1 MKNLL
6 YKFGRILSEGKGR
19 QLLYLSALIV
29 LVIAIIVLLV
39 TNGGDQ
45 NEYKDMLGLFF
56 GTDSISKSTTGVIGK
71 LFIYILGTLL
81 FTTALISVISNIF
94 DNFSSSFKK
103 GRLDVDP
110 KSHVLFLG
118 ANHMLPAMLDAL
130 SKESDF
136 NDIVVLTTSNIEDL
150 RERLFSIFGSEEE
163 KYKRLRSKLI
173 LKYGERDNQASLE
186 SVNPAFAND
195 IYILGEDNEANH
207 DGKSLAAAD
216 LLKNHKVR
224 CKVFLEDSYSVHTLL
239 VNKDKFSTKDFC
251 LDIINIYD
259 DIAEKALTE
268 HPIDYSF
275 SVKDGKRDITPGIKP
290 NCEQHVHLVVYG
302 HGQMSWAF
310 VKTAFSMSHF
320 PTFDEKSLKNRTVIT
335 VIDKNAG
342 KFKNEFMSLY
352 ANIFLLYNVR
362 YEYKENGARKVD
374 TSSPSPDEYGDF
386 LDIDWEF
393 IDGDINEPEIRT
405 RLESWAADD
414 SQSLSIAL
422 CDMDYAKNTGAAL
435 SLPRII
441 FENEVPVFAYQPSDS
456 DVLEN
461 IRSGFFDNSVFSFGM
476 ISGRAAVR
484 QDDILFKRREEKA
497 KRANFAFQVHN
508 TKKDLSSIED
518 EWYTLSES
526 DKLSNVYNAI
536 SIPIKKRSFVFEQL
550 SDNDCV
556 LLAQVEH
563 RRWIAAELL
572 RGRYPFS
579 IKDRYE
585 KKEEWNNNKK
595 HFRDDLLLHIDIAPR
610 DVLSPDEQDKD
621 NALQSIQ
628 FIENGDC
635 ESLIAQVQNDALRE
649 EAKGEVDKAKV
660 LRERV
665 ERVPQLLRLANSTK

>member
-29 LVIAIIVLLV
+29 LVLAIIVLLV

-110 KSHVLFLG
+110 KGHVLFLG

-320 PTFDEKSLKNRTVIT
+320 PTFDEKSLKDRATIT
-335 VIDKNAG
+335 VIDENAG

-352 ANIFLLYNVR
+352 ANIFLLSNVR
-362 YEYKENGARKVD
+362 YEYKESGARKVD
-374 TSSPSPDEYGDF
+374 TSSPSPEYGDF

-441 FENEVPVFAYQPSDS
+441 FEKEVPVFAYQPSDS

-621 NALQSIQ
+621 NALQSIH
-628 FIENGDC
+628 FIENGDFK
-635 ESLIAQVQNDALRE
+635 SLIAQIKKYADIE
-649 EAKGEVDKAKV
+649 EAKGEIDKAKE
-660 LRERV
+660 LRDRAEHI
-665 ERVPQLLRLANSTK
+665 PQLLIPANSTK

>member
-29 LVIAIIVLLV
+29 LVLAIIVLLV

-56 GTDSISKSTTGVIGK
+56 GTDSINKSTTGVIGK

-150 RERLFSIFGSEEE
+150 RERLFSVFDSEEE

-173 LKYGERDNQASLE
+173 LKYGERDNKASLE

-239 VNKDKFSTKDFC
+239 VNKDIFSTKDFC

-310 VKTAFSMSHF
+310 VKAAFSMLHF

-335 VIDKNAG
+335 VIDENAG

-352 ANIFLLYNVR
+352 ANIFLLSNVR
-362 YEYKENGARKVD
+362 YEYNESGARKVD
-374 TSSPSPDEYGDF
+374 TSSPSPEYGDF

-393 IDGDINEPEIRT
+393 IDGDINEPEIRAM
-405 RLESWAADD
+405 LESWAADD

-461 IRSGFFDNSVFSFGM
+461 IRSSFFDNSVFSFGM

-536 SIPIKKRSFVFEQL
+536 SIPIKKRSFVFERL

-563 RRWIAAELL
+563 RRWISAELL

-585 KKEEWNNNKK
+585 KKEEWNKNKK

-628 FIENGDC
+628 FIENGDY

-660 LRERV
+660 LRDRA
-665 ERVPQLLRLANSTK
+665 ERVPQLLRPANSTK